1 MKIDYNKSNS
11 NDNKSFIWARI
22 RSKMIS
28 ISIYPCLY
36 LFLDLQLYLDTELQ
50 KATYSSGQLYEV
62 DTIINLIEYDTT
74 EIQRG

>member
-1 MKIDYNKSNS
+1 
-11 NDNKSFIWARI
+11 
-22 RSKMIS
+22 MIS